1 MQEKKYKIS
10 IIVNDFSKLGGV
22 EKVTSNLSFLFLDN
36 NLPLHSI
43 ISLSQEYKK
52 SKIEY
57 PEALT
62 IEVIKDPDKIIDYI
76 LKNNIGYI
84 IYQLQE
90 LDQACFI
97 CEKIKSKVRYLKI
110 YFILHNTPF
119 LYLKRLLP
127 NVSFL
132 DPLRELKMNL
142 YTKYKNLFFFKKA
155 LLLCDKFILL
165 SPENMKEF
173 KSIFTKNTDSK
184 IDYIYNPS
192 SYSYY
197 SDIKDKQNIITYLG
211 RLAVGKRVLETVK
224 IIAPLLKYYNWKF
237 IILGDGDE
245 RSRIQEFINEQNIS
259 NVKLLGS
266 VSNVNEYL
274 VKSKIT
280 VLYSLFEGLPTSL
293 LEAGFCENA
302 LVASNS
308 KGGVK
313 DIIKNG
319 GNGYIVEDDNELFK
333 KIQNLIL
340 DEKLL
345 KNMQKNNVFL
355 KDKFSNESILRK
367 WETILK
373 L

>member
-1 MQEKKYKIS
+1 M
-10 IIVNDFSKLGGV
+10 
-22 EKVTSNLSFLFLDN
+22 
-36 NLPLHSI
+36 
-43 ISLSQEYKK
+43 SQEYKK

-110 YFILHNTPF
+110 YFISHSTPF

-165 SPENMKEF
+165 IPENMKEF
-173 KSIFTKNTDSK
+173 KSIFTKNIDSK

-211 RLAVGKRVLETVK
+211 RLDWEKRVLKTVK
-224 IIAPLLKYYNWKF
+224 ILYHLLESHNWSF
-237 IILGDGDE
+237 FILGEGTE
-245 RSRIQEFINEQNIS
+245 REDIQKFVNDKNIS

-274 VKSKIT
+274 IKSKIT

-302 LVASNS
+302 LIASNS

-319 GNGYIVEDDNELFK
+319 ENGYIVENDDELFE
-333 KIQNLIL
+333 KIQIL
-340 DEKLL
+340 FSDEKLL
-345 KNMQKNNVFL
+345 KTMQKNNIFL
-355 KDKFSNESILRK
+355 KNKFSNKNIVEK
-367 WETILK
+367 WETILN